1 MLNRPNASVN
11 EPLVSRNCPKDG
23 VFGMLIVT
31 TLVVLPQALLN
42 ERIRMN
48 AELRRRTDL
57 VVNRLIQLRDSL

>member
-1 MLNRPNASVN
+1 
-11 EPLVSRNCPKDG
+11 
-23 VFGMLIVT
+23 MLIVT